1 MRWMAVAAAAALVT
15 APAAAQQHD
24 GHGAAAAGAAEGA
37 GHMMMCSVG
46 GMSGGMQHGA
56 GAAQGGAAQGGMQ
69 HGQGSGGMQHGQG
82 GGGMHAGMMP
92 WSHEFMALTHHASE
106 FGLSEAQQ
114 ERIAALRQEAQTSCE
129 RHMTQAMSAHEAANA
144 AWQKD
149 TPDVAAWQSSLREAA
164 THMAEAQL
172 AVGRAAI
179 AALEVLTPEQRA
191 KAAAERK
198 GHAGG
203 GDH

>member
-1 MRWMAVAAAAALVT
+1 MRWMAMAAAAALVT

-24 GHGAAAAGAAEGA
+24 GHGAASGAAGGA

-46 GMSGGMQHGA
+46 GMPGGMQHGGGA
-56 GAAQGGAAQGGMQ
+56 GQGGAAQGGMQ
-69 HGQGSGGMQHGQG
+69 HGQGGGGMQ
-82 GGGMHAGMMP
+82 HAGMMP
-92 WSHEFMALTHHASE
+92 WSHEFMALTHHAAD

-114 ERIAALRQEAQTSCE
+114 ARIAALRQEAQASCE
-129 RHMTQAMSAHEAANA
+129 RHMTQAMAAHEAANA

-149 TPDVAAWQSSLREAA
+149 TPDVSAWQANLREAA

-179 AALEVLTPEQRA
+179 AALELLRPEQRA
-191 KAAAERK
+191 KAGAERK
-198 GHAGG
+198 GHSGG
-203 GDH
+203 H